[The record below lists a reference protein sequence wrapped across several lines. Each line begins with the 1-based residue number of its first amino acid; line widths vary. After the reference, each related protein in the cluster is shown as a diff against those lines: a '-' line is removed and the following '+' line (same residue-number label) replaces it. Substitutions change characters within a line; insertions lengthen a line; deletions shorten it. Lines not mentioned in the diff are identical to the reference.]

1 MVSILDIYADLFRIT
16 SFRRDERG
24 RERADARRDEIGKER
39 RGGGEA
45 ARSGRPVR

>member
-1 MVSILDIYADLFRIT
+1 MVSILDIYADLYRIT

-39 RGGGEA
+39 RGDGEA
-45 ARSGRPVR
+45 ARGGRPAR